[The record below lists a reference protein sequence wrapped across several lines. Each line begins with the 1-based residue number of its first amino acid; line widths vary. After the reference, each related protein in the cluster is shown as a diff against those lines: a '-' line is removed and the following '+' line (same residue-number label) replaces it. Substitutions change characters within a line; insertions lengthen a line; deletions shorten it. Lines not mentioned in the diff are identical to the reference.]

1 MDQQLDIVSF
11 KELLPSLNDI
21 FIKLVEGT
29 PVSRSFE
36 TKKDQLEY
44 LTRVQKKT
52 FIVSTLLLPVLYVGL
67 IFGMG
72 FIAEK
77 SRETLSIAVI
87 DSSGY
92 FSAPILE
99 KQNQFD
105 SSSTLTLV
113 NDRSEAQLK
122 EKEDGYDG
130 YLIIPALDWT
140 KGLDSLPLNTYK
152 SYGSAT
158 TAAVEAK
165 INRIWSEVL
174 NDSLQIDIG
183 KQMIL
188 SQSRIGIKAK
198 NIIDEKS
205 DSDTAEG
212 IGYVAGLLMYF
223 ILLVYGSQVMMGV
236 MEEKTN
242 RIAEV
247 IVSSVRPFQMMLGK
261 IIGIGAVA
269 LTQFLLW
276 IVFILAAYNIAKEA
290 GTQMGAAEMVG
301 NMQRLFTNV
310 DVPLILF
317 CFGFYFLAGFF
328 FYASLYGAVGSAV
341 NEDIREAQSLSFP
354 ITMLV
359 IISIAMMTAS
369 IANPSSSIAVWG
381 SLIPFSSPIVMM
393 ARIPYGVPGTV
404 PWWQL
409 IASMIILVLSFLAM
423 VWVAGKIYRTGILLY
438 GKKVTWAEMLKW
450 IFRKN

>member
-1 MDQQLDIVSF
+1 MNKTWI
-11 KELLPSLNDI
+11 I
-21 FIKLVEGT
+21 IK
-29 PVSRSFE
+29 R
-36 TKKDQLEY
+36 EY
-44 LTRVQKKT
+44 LTRVKKKT
-52 FIVSTLLLPVLYVGL
+52 FIISTLLLPVLYVGL

-72 FIAEK
+72 FIAEN
-77 SRETLSIAVI
+77 SRESLSIAVV

-92 FSAPILE
+92 FSAPVLE
-99 KQNQFD
+99 KQNQLD
-105 SSSTLTLV
+105 NSSILTLV
-113 NDRSEAQLK
+113 ENVEAAEQNQK
-122 EKEDGYDG
+122 SAGYDG
-130 YLIIPALDWT
+130 YLVVPALDWR
-140 KGLDSLPLNTYK
+140 KGLDSLSLNTFK

-158 TAAVEAK
+158 TAAVQAK
-165 INRIWSEVL
+165 IDRIWGQIL
-174 NDSLQIDIG
+174 NDSLQIDSD
-183 KQMIL
+183 KLLIL
-188 SQSRIGIKAK
+188 SQSRLQLKAK
-198 NIIDEKS
+198 NIVDEKS

-276 IVFILAAYNIAKEA
+276 IVFILVAYNVANEA

-301 NMQRLFTNV
+301 NMQRLFTQVN
-310 DVPLILF
+310 VPLILG

-359 IISIAMMTAS
+359 ILSIAMMTAT
-369 IANPSSSIAVWG
+369 IANPSGPIAVWG
-381 SLIPFSSPIVMM
+381 SFLPFSSPIVMM

-409 IASMIILVLSFLAM
+409 IVSMLILILSFIAM
-423 VWVAGKIYRTGILLY
+423 VWLAGKIYRTGILLY
-438 GKKVTWAEMLKW
+438 GKKVTWGEMLKW
-450 IFRKN
+450 IVKKN

>member
-1 MDQQLDIVSF
+1 MNKTWI
-11 KELLPSLNDI
+11 I
-21 FIKLVEGT
+21 IK
-29 PVSRSFE
+29 R
-36 TKKDQLEY
+36 EY
-44 LTRVQKKT
+44 LTRVKKKT
-52 FIVSTLLLPVLYVGL
+52 FIISTLLLPVLYVGL

-72 FIAEK
+72 FIAEN
-77 SRETLSIAVI
+77 SRESLSIAVV

-99 KQNQFD
+99 KQNQLD
-105 SSSTLTLV
+105 NSSILTLV
-113 NDRSEAQLK
+113 ENVEAAEQNQK
-122 EKEDGYDG
+122 SAGYDG
-130 YLIIPALDWT
+130 YLVVPALDWR
-140 KGLDSLPLNTYK
+140 KGLDSLSLNTFK

-158 TAAVEAK
+158 TAAVQAK
-165 INRIWSEVL
+165 IDRIWGQIL
-174 NDSLQIDIG
+174 NDSLQIDSD
-183 KQMIL
+183 KLLIL
-188 SQSRIGIKAK
+188 SQSRLQLKAK
-198 NIIDEKS
+198 NIVDEKS
-205 DSDTAEG
+205 DSNTAEG

-276 IVFILAAYNIAKEA
+276 IVFILVAYNVANEA

-301 NMQRLFTNV
+301 NMQRLFTQVN
-310 DVPLILF
+310 VPLILG

-359 IISIAMMTAS
+359 ILSIAMMTAT
-369 IANPSSSIAVWG
+369 IANPSGPIAVWG
-381 SLIPFSSPIVMM
+381 SFLPFSSPIVMM

-409 IASMIILVLSFLAM
+409 IVSMLILILSFIAM
-423 VWVAGKIYRTGILLY
+423 VWLAGKIYRTGILLY
-438 GKKVTWAEMLKW
+438 GKKVTWGEMLKW
-450 IFRKN
+450 IVKKN